1 MGLTISG
8 MRYKKT
14 RYVFTKPIIFIFSDS
29 MFEQVLIYDIL

>member
-8 MRYKKT
+8 VRYKKT
-14 RYVFTKPIIFIFSDS
+14 RYVFTEPIIFIIIDS